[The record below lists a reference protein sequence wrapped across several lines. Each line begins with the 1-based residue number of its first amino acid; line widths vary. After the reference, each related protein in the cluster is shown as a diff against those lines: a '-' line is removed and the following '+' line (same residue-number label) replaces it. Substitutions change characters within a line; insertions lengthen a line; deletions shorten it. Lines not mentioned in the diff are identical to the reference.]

1 MIVFTLATLLIAAT
15 LAQGVPQP
23 TAIAHARA
31 LYDAAAYE
39 EALTVL
45 KDAGP
50 TPDRVWEVEQYR
62 ALCNLALGRLPEA
75 ERAAAAMIAAHPTYT
90 PSPHLASPRVLA
102 FFAAMRERELPVI
115 AQQLIDAGR
124 VAFERDDLV
133 QARTKFTTLLSLL
146 DDDRLRG
153 RAESATMRA
162 LAQGFL
168 TLAGPG
174 PAAEP
179 PGPDEGV
186 FVPAVPIVQ
195 QMPAWQPPTRAAGAK
210 RYSGV
215 VRVRIGVDGHVLEAA
230 IDQPSHPE
238 YDARL
243 LKAAAGWRYEP
254 ATRNGVPVES
264 EKSLAVLLRATNGPT
279 PR

>member
-1 MIVFTLATLLIAAT
+1 MIVFTLATLLIATT
-15 LAQGVPQP
+15 LAQSVPQA
-23 TAIAHARA
+23 TAIAQARA

-45 KDAGP
+45 KNA
-50 TPDRVWEVEQYR
+50 TPAADRVWEVEQYR
-62 ALCNLALGRLPEA
+62 ALCHLALGRVAEA
-75 ERAAAAMIAAHPTYT
+75 EGAATAMIAANPTYT
-90 PSPHLASPRVLA
+90 PSKHLASPRVLA
-102 FFAAMRERELPVI
+102 FFTSMRERELPRI
-115 AQQLIDAGR
+115 AQRLIDSGR
-124 VAFERDDLV
+124 VAFEREDLPL
-133 QARTKFTTLLSLL
+133 ARTQFTTLLSIL
-146 DDDRLRG
+146 DDETMRG
-153 RAESATMRA
+153 RSESATMRA

-168 TLAGPG
+168 TLAGPA
-174 PAAEP
+174 PAPEP

-195 QMPAWQPPTRAAGAK
+195 QMPAWQPPTRAAGSK

-215 VRVRIGVDGHVLEAA
+215 LRVRIGVDGQVLEAS
-230 IDQPSHPE
+230 IDQPSHPD

-264 EKSLAVLLRATNGPT
+264 EKSLAVLLRATNGPA